1 MITATLPLPPS
12 ANGLFRNLKGGG
24 RAKTA
29 AYKAWIE
36 EAGWHLKTCW
46 MANGKPEFGEQPM
59 SLTIDLGLRGRVRD
73 ATNCVKAIEDL
84 LCRCLPVPDDRWN
97 DDIHI
102 RRSAEADGMA
112 RVVLAPL
119 NSS

>member
-1 MITATLPLPPS
+1 
-12 ANGLFRNLKGGG
+12 LFRNLKSGG
-24 RAKTA
+24 RVKTA

-46 MANGKPEFGEQPM
+46 AANGKPEFRAQPM
-59 SLTIDLGLRGRVRD
+59 RLTIDLGISGRVRD

-102 RRSAEADGMA
+102 RRSALADGMA
-112 RVVLAPL
+112 WVVLAPL
-119 NSS
+119 NSG